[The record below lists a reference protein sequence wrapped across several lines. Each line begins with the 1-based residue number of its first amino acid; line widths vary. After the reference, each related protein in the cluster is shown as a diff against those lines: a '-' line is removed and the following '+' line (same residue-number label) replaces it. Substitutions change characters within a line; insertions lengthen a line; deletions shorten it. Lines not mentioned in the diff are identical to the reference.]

1 MIIGEIGRKVP
12 ARIRRRTR
20 PQRNRGKD
28 RKNQLPEE
36 IVERSS

>member
-1 MIIGEIGRKVP
+1 MIIGEGGKSRLELGEGP
-12 ARIRRRTR
+12 D